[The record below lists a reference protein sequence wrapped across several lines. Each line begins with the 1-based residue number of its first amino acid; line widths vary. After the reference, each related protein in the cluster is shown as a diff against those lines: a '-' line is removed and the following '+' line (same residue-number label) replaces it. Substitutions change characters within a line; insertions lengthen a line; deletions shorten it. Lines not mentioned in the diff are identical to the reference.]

1 VIKNLERKNGI
12 SLCATREP
20 ILIKSFSRFFGSF
33 EPLFDLFLEV
43 NIDNS
48 ILTSKN
54 KSKIG
59 QNNPENRRKIL
70 LG

>member
-1 VIKNLERKNGI
+1 MHNNFYF
-12 SLCATREP
+12 TQEP